1 MTWLVVLLACA
12 REVPADPVPVAAP
25 PAEVPE
31 LAPTL
36 YTPRAIYERCRDRL
50 EEPQAGGE
58 CVTDADC
65 AKAGCSSEVCV
76 ARARAAEVTTTCERE
91 ECFGVLDQCGCVQ
104 GSCQWSLKLPEG
116 ALKKLP
122 IVPKEQEAK

>member
-1 MTWLVVLLACA
+1 MSLLLFLFACH
-12 REVPADPVPVAAP
+12 RDPPADPIPVASP
-25 PAEVPE
+25 PAELPE

-36 YTPRAIYERCRDRL
+36 YTPRAIYERCRDRV
-50 EEPQAGGE
+50 EAPEAGGE

-65 AKAGCSSEVCV
+65 TRAGCASEVCV
-76 ARARAAEVTTTCERE
+76 ASARAAEVMTSCERE
-91 ECFGVLDQCGCVQ
+91 ECFGVLDRCGCVQ
-104 GSCQWSLKLPEG
+104 GSCQWSLKLPDG